1 MFRFLHA
8 ADIHL
13 DSPLR
18 GLERYPDAPAAE
30 VREAPR
36 RALENLVDLALE
48 ERVAFVLIAG
58 DLYDGDWRDYN
69 TGIFFAAQMRRLTA
83 AEIPVVLV
91 AGNHDAASQITKS
104 LSLPPGV
111 VQLDTDAPQTHE
123 LPHLGVAIHGQGFA
137 TRSVGRDL
145 AAGYPM
151 AVPGRFEIGLLHTS
165 LDGRPPHADYA
176 PCSVETLRSKGYD
189 YWALGHVHARE
200 EVSRDPWIVYPGN
213 IQGRHVREAGA
224 KGCTLVTVEEGDI
237 TGVEHRAL
245 DVVRWALV
253 EVDVRGAR
261 GAEATIDRVREALE
275 DAVDRAE
282 GRLLAARLVLRG
294 RTPAQPELARDPDRW
309 IHEYRE
315 QAARFE
321 EPGVWLEQVRIET
334 RHEQDLEGV
343 FERGDALG
351 DLVRLIA
358 ELDGE
363 SAALGELAGLFGDLA
378 RKLPPEI
385 RRGEAGDPG
394 FDPTDVEW
402 IRSRLPA
409 VRSLLLARLV
419 ELGER
424 D

>member
-18 GLERYPDAPAAE
+18 GLERYEDAPAAE

-36 RALENLVDLALE
+36 RALENLVELALE
-48 ERVAFVLIAG
+48 EQVAFVLIAG

-69 TGIFFAAQMRRLTA
+69 TGLFFAAQMRRLAA

-111 VQLDTDAPQTHE
+111 VQLATDAPQTHE

-137 TRSVGRDL
+137 SRSVSRDL
-145 AAGYPM
+145 AADYPM
-151 AVPGRFEIGLLHTS
+151 AIPGRFEIGLLHTS
-165 LDGRPPHADYA
+165 LDGRPPHDDYA
-176 PCSVETLRSKGYD
+176 PCSLETLRSKGYR

-200 EVSRDPWIVYPGN
+200 EVCRDPWVVYPGN
-213 IQGRHVREAGA
+213 LQGRHVRETGA
-224 KGCTLVTVEEGDI
+224 KGCTLVTVEEGEI
-237 TGVEHRAL
+237 TGVEHRSL
-245 DVVRWALV
+245 DVVRWAHV
-253 EVDVRGAR
+253 EVDVTGAQD
-261 GAEATIDRVREALE
+261 GEETIDRVRMALE
-275 DAVDRAE
+275 NAVDGAE
-282 GRLLAARLVLRG
+282 GRLLAVRLVLRG
-294 RTPAQPELARDPDRW
+294 RTPAQSALARDPERW

-321 EPGVWLEQVRIET
+321 TPGVWLEQVRIET
-334 RHEQDLEGV
+334 RPERDLEAAFGR
-343 FERGDALG
+343 EDALG

-363 SAALGELAGLFGDLA
+363 SAALEELAALFGDLA
-378 RKLPPEI
+378 QKLPSEV
-385 RRGEAGDPG
+385 RRGEGGEPG

-402 IRSRLPA
+402 IRARLPE